1 MGHML
6 QPGLTPATHMVFIS
20 ELTHKEEL
28 LTGLP
33 GFSRTV
39 FFMVLKHRDR
49 FGHRPITRLHALNLF
64 VYNIRKSNYCLGLKV
79 PHVLTD
85 NCIL

>member
-39 FFMVLKHRDR
+39 FFKVLKHRDR
-49 FGHRPITRLHALNLF
+49 FGRVGQLP
-64 VYNIRKSNYCLGLKV
+64 VYMLLICLCTIYV
-79 PHVLTD
+79 YRIIVWA
-85 NCIL
+85 

>member
-20 ELTHKEEL
+20 ELTHKEKL

-39 FFMVLKHRDR
+39 FFMVLKHRAID
-49 FGHRPITRLHALNLF
+49 LD
-64 VYNIRKSNYCLGLKV
+64 V
-79 PHVLTD
+79 
-85 NCIL
+85 